1 MKKLFAAI
9 IASTLFASFGAA
21 LAQSPAAPTPATTS
35 AEEQP
40 AQAAAEQPAP
50 KPPSPAEFLN
60 SILSYVEP
68 VKEYSVKFSLVQSL
82 QPIADKK
89 LDDEKREALR
99 NEFTMKYVEKDD
111 GWLMRLDALRGHH
124 QNTVVVH
131 KKDAK
136 AGDYKYYVYK
146 PAGLTTLPQSDPRV
160 RDIPGADYR
169 MFLKNLRASID
180 GAGSVSAH
188 VEGSKAVNEVV
199 FEYLPA
205 TGSHVMQVTGELSR
219 TVNYFS
225 GSPVMLTRQ
234 DLYVKKGKDFLFKR
248 TIEWRDFAPGAQ
260 DEKALT
266 AVPSFKKK

>member
-9 IASTLFASFGAA
+9 IVSILFASFGAA
-21 LAQSPAAPTPATTS
+21 LAQTPAAPAPAATS

-50 KPPSPAEFLN
+50 KPPSPAEFLD
-60 SILSYVEP
+60 SILAYVEP
-68 VKEYSVKFSLVQSL
+68 VKEYSLSFSLIQPL
-82 QPIADKK
+82 QPAKK

-111 GWLMRLDALRGHH
+111 GWLMRLEALRGHH

-188 VEGSKAVNEVV
+188 VEGSKAENEVV
-199 FEYLPA
+199 FEFLPA

-225 GSPVMLTRQ
+225 GNPTILARQ
-234 DLYVKKGKDFLFKR
+234 DLFVKKGKEYLFKR

-260 DEKALT
+260 DGKALT
-266 AVPSFKKK
+266 AIPSFKKK